1 MAQRRMLSRRIT
13 ETDKF
18 LAMPL
23 SAHALYF
30 HLNVGA
36 DDDGFIDKPRT
47 IQRSIGAS
55 EDDLKILIA
64 KQFLIPFDSGV
75 VVIKDWRVHNYIQR
89 DRYQETLYQEE
100 KSALFLDESGSW
112 QLKNGSCIH
121 PVSNMDTQ
129 DRLELGKDRL
139 ELDNNYTRVAP
150 EGQEVTLTPDEQ
162 ASTLLPAGEQEGTL
176 PFVFPDW
183 LSKEAVEAVQHCKS
197 KQPELR
203 VPIAYL
209 NQVFGSHYRFVDSN
223 IRYVKARFKDGY
235 SLDDFKT
242 VIDKMVQAWGRDGK
256 MQQYLRPQT
265 LFGPKMDSYLNWQVS
280 GASKPPAG
288 DNMPDMPF

>member
-1 MAQRRMLSRRIT
+1 MLSRRIT

-30 HLNVGA
+30 HLNIGA

-100 KSALFLDESGSW
+100 KATLFLDESGSW
-112 QLKNGSCIH
+112 QLKNSSCIH
-121 PVSNMDTQ
+121 SVSNMDTQ

-139 ELDNNYTRVAP
+139 ELINNYTRVTP

-162 ASTLLPAGEQEGTL
+162 ESTLLPAGEQEGTL

-197 KQPELR
+197 TQLELR
-203 VPIAYL
+203 IPIAYL
-209 NQVFGSHYRFVDSN
+209 NQVFDSNYRFVDSN
-223 IRYVKARFKDGY
+223 IRYIKARFKEGHT
-235 SLDDFKT
+235 LEDFK
-242 VIDKMVQAWGRDGK
+242 VVVDKMVQAWGGDGK
-256 MQQYLRPQT
+256 MRQYLRPQT
-265 LFGPKMDSYLNWQVS
+265 LFGPKMDSYLNWQVPGQGRS
-280 GASKPPAG
+280 NFG